1 MRKNVQ
7 GGFRPRN
14 TLSRPGPGANTLAT
28 YASRGHN
35 VPAEPNKRR
44 KIDHDFPEDAEDI
57 PDDRWFDRD
66 VQGQSSVNIRR
77 QPSVTSVNSQETHSQ
92 KSNPFG
98 YEESRNVHGVMN
110 YSKKKGRKPKTG
122 TAQHS
127 SPHRQGAETDP
138 VSVDDD
144 DDVHLLGEQHIAP
157 RSTHYTAVARAPRSP
172 TLHDLF
178 VRDDEKPD
186 LGQEKHQA
194 SSKLR
199 SKMQSVSNT
208 SQTIRSPQLV
218 HESSPDEL
226 SYGHT
231 VQSSVRKTERA
242 ARSSSPNAI
251 TSTHFM
257 KPNKRKKSEEE
268 GGPKLI
274 VHLSSLRMMGGSWD
288 SLELIYSWTDECI
301 QFTRNG
307 EMLRYKD
314 AIIQLGSK
322 HATTVYHSLKG
333 SRIVIFKGCSGDFS
347 RGRIWFDF
355 DSAKDRNAFLEAVHD
370 MSPNAQYKDLDS

>member
-1 MRKNVQ
+1 MRKNVP

-14 TLSRPGPGANTLAT
+14 TLSRPGPGANTLST
-28 YASRGHN
+28 ITSRGQN
-35 VPAEPNKRR
+35 VSDGSIKRQ
-44 KIDHDFPEDAEDI
+44 KTSHAF
-57 PDDRWFDRD
+57 PDDAADDMPDDNFFNRSPR
-66 VQGQSSVNIRR
+66 VQSSTNLER
-77 QPSVTSVNSQETHSQ
+77 QHSISAISINSQETHSQ
-92 KSNPFG
+92 RSNPFG

-110 YSKKKGRKPKTG
+110 YSKRKGRKPKTG

-138 VSVDDD
+138 VSVEDD
-144 DDVHLLGEQHIAP
+144 DDVQFLTEQHNTP
-157 RSTHYTAVARAPRSP
+157 RPAYHRSGQRAPPSP
-172 TLHDLF
+172 PPMAQVF
-178 VRDDEKPD
+178 IRDDGEPD
-186 LGQEKHQA
+186 LDQAKHQA
-194 SSKLR
+194 SSKLK
-199 SKMQSVSNT
+199 SKMQSASNT
-208 SQTIRSPQLV
+208 SQTVR
-218 HESSPDEL
+218 ESSPDEL

-242 ARSSSPNAI
+242 ARSPSPNAI
-251 TSTHFM
+251 TSSHFM

-268 GGPKLI
+268 DGPKLI

-288 SLELIYSWTDECI
+288 NLELIYSWTDECI
-301 QFTRNG
+301 QFTKNG

-314 AIIQLGSK
+314 AIIQLSSK

-333 SRIVIFKGCSGDFS
+333 SRIVIFKGCSGHFS

-370 MSPNAQYKDLDS
+370 MSPRAQYKDLDS